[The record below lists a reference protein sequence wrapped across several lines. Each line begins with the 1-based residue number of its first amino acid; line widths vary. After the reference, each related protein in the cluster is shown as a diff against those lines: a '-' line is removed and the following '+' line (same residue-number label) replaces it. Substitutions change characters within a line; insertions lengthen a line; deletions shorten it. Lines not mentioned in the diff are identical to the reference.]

1 MWRNA
6 GGLGLA
12 CVLLNYANGHITLTR
27 LMVIYPPALA
37 FYMLC
42 HQRLLS
48 TLIDKEIKGILFCLI
63 RLEDPV
69 MDGYLRAEM
78 KNQNG
83 NEKLTRLPP

>member
-6 GGLGLA
+6 GGLGLL

-48 TLIDKEIKGILFCLI
+48 TLIDKEIKGILFLSYPLGRSSYG
-63 RLEDPV
+63 RLFES
-69 MDGYLRAEM
+69 R
-78 KNQNG
+78 
-83 NEKLTRLPP
+83 NEKSKRERKIN